1 MKSKLESRAL
11 AIIERH
17 KIGLSLISLLLVV
30 SFALPAYSK
39 PNWWERRDE
48 GWFFYKDPPK
58 EEEKREVEKEEKKP
72 KVEVEIPPVVEPF
85 RPEKPEP
92 PFTEMM
98 KKRGEELLS
107 RAMENPTINNVR
119 AYMEHNNLMMKLSEN
134 FSIAWQ
140 KTLMMHPEL
149 GGPAPVSDS
158 DKDLYFGMVKKKEK
172 EILMGLSREAGL
184 FFFYSASCPSC
195 ERQAAHLRRFMA
207 EYPYFV
213 VKSVT
218 LDGGVLPEFPETMM
232 DNGIASRLGVE
243 RVPSI
248 FLAFPPDR
256 FGRISDELLTM
267 DELKR
272 RLIWYAAEIDTNNH
286 SGLSRP

>member
-1 MKSKLESRAL
+1 MKSKSKSRK
-11 AIIERH
+11 RH

-30 SFALPAYSK
+30 LFALPAYSQSK
-39 PNWWERRDE
+39 WWERRDE

-58 EEEKREVEKEEKKP
+58 EEEKKP
-72 KVEVEIPPVVEPF
+72 DAKVEIPPVVDPF
-85 RPEKPEP
+85 RHEKPEP
-92 PFTEMM
+92 PFTERM

-107 RAMENPTINNVR
+107 RAMESPTIDNVR

-134 FSIAWQ
+134 FSLAWQ
-140 KTLMMHPEL
+140 KVLMMHPEL
-149 GGPAPVSDS
+149 GGPAPVSDA
-158 DKDLYFGMVKKKEK
+158 DKDLYFGMVKKKER

-207 EYPYFV
+207 EYPYFT
-213 VKSVT
+213 VKAVT
-218 LDGGVLPEFPETMM
+218 LDGGVLPEFPGTMM

-248 FLAFPPDR
+248 FLAFPLSDR
-256 FGRISDELLTM
+256 FGRISDGLLTM

-272 RLIWYAAEIDTNNH
+272 RLVWYASEIDTNNY